1 MKYDTIIIGAGLS
14 GMAAGIRLAHYGKKV
29 CILEKHDRVGGLNS
43 FFSRQGR
50 NFDVGLH
57 AMTNF
62 TTREKRRSPLN
73 KLLRQLRISREELEL
88 CEHHESA
95 IRFPECTLR
104 FSNDIELLRS
114 QVAEHFPAEI
124 NGFDRMLATIG
135 EYTPGHPT
143 GSDQTANSFFK
154 HYLRDP
160 QLIEM
165 LREPVMYYGNPTPND
180 MALDPFFTLFQA
192 IFLEG
197 FCKPRNGIRTLLDIL
212 KRRLTESGGE
222 LRLKAEVEQLYHDN
236 GIVKQIRLADG
247 SSLQADTVIS
257 CAGYPET
264 MNLTSP
270 SAPCD
275 TPAGDM
281 AFVESLFVLQNP
293 ESLSIPESAIVFHNN
308 RETFKFSPPEDFIDQ
323 SSATVC
329 FPDNFEGFA
338 TTPGETT
345 VRITRIANFAKWF
358 ALDRKAYKRAKTK
371 LETVQLQLVEDYVP
385 GARNAVVLHDTFTPV
400 TIHRYTG
407 RINGAIYGAPIKHFD
422 GRTPLKNLFVCG
434 SDQGLVGITGSILS
448 GISMVNQHLL

>member
-1 MKYDTIIIGAGLS
+1 
-14 GMAAGIRLAHYGKKV
+14 
-29 CILEKHDRVGGLNS
+29 
-43 FFSRQGR
+43 
-50 NFDVGLH
+50 
-57 AMTNF
+57 
-62 TTREKRRSPLN
+62 
-73 KLLRQLRISREELEL
+73 
-88 CEHHESA
+88 
-95 IRFPECTLR
+95 
-104 FSNDIELLRS
+104 
-114 QVAEHFPAEI
+114 
-124 NGFDRMLATIG
+124 
-135 EYTPGHPT
+135 
-143 GSDQTANSFFK
+143 
-154 HYLRDP
+154 
-160 QLIEM
+160 
-165 LREPVMYYGNPTPND
+165 
-180 MALDPFFTLFQA
+180 
-192 IFLEG
+192 
-197 FCKPRNGIRTLLDIL
+197 
-212 KRRLTESGGE
+212 
-222 LRLKAEVEQLYHDN
+222 
-236 GIVKQIRLADG
+236 
-247 SSLQADTVIS
+247 
-257 CAGYPET
+257 
-264 MNLTSP
+264 
-270 SAPCD
+270 
-275 TPAGDM
+275 M

-308 RETFKFSPPEDFIDQ
+308 RETFKVSPPEDFIDQ